1 MVDGDLLHAISVA
14 SRAYDGRT
22 DRQGEPYVAH
32 AMRVMLD
39 VEGDEA
45 RTVAI
50 LHDVLEWGSITAQ
63 ELVGERFPPRV
74 MRAIDAMTRRD
85 DEPLKLW
92 MARILEDEL
101 ALEVKRADLRDNAQ
115 QWRLDAMPDAATR
128 EKMLRKYRRSA
139 ELLGTTLDEICGRPV
154 T

>member
-1 MVDGDLLHAISVA
+1 MDGDLLHAISVA
-14 SRAYDGRT
+14 ARAYDGRT

-63 ELVGERFPPRV
+63 QLVGEGFPPRV

-85 DEPLKLW
+85 EEPLKTW
-92 MARILEDEL
+92 MARIQGDEL

-115 QWRLDAMPDAATR
+115 QWRLDSMPDAATR
-128 EKMLRKYRRSA
+128 ERMLRKYRRSA
-139 ELLGTTLDEICGRPV
+139 ELLGTTLDEICGRAV
-154 T
+154 S

>member
-1 MVDGDLLHAISVA
+1 MVEGDLLHAITVA
-14 SRAYDGRT
+14 SRAYDGHT

-32 AMRVMLD
+32 AVRVMLD

-63 ELVGERFPPRV
+63 DLVGERFPPRV

-85 DEPLKLW
+85 DEPLEAW
-92 MARILEDEL
+92 MARILADGL

-128 EKMLRKYRRSA
+128 QEMLQKYRNSA
-139 ELLGTTLDEICGRPV
+139 ELLGTTLDEICGRTV
-154 T
+154 A

>member
-1 MVDGDLLHAISVA
+1 MDADLLHAISVA
-14 SRAYDGRT
+14 ARAYEGRT

-63 ELVGERFPPRV
+63 QLVGEGFPPRV

-85 DEPLKLW
+85 EEPLKTW
-92 MARILEDEL
+92 MARIQGDEL

-115 QWRLDAMPDAATR
+115 QWRLDSMPDAATR
-128 EKMLRKYRRSA
+128 ERMLRKYRRSA
-139 ELLGTTLDEICGRPV
+139 ELLGTTLDEICGRAV
-154 T
+154 S

>member
-14 SRAYDGRT
+14 ARAYDGRT

-50 LHDVLEWGSITAQ
+50 LHDVLEWGSITVQ
-63 ELVGERFPPRV
+63 ELVGERFPPHI

-85 DEPLKLW
+85 DEPMREW
-92 MARILEDEL
+92 MARIQDDEL

-139 ELLGTTLDEICGRPV
+139 ELLGTTLDEICGRAV
-154 T
+154 S

>member
-14 SRAYDGRT
+14 TRAYDGRT

-63 ELVGERFPPRV
+63 QLVGERFPPRV

-85 DEPLKLW
+85 EEPLGTW
-92 MARILEDEL
+92 MARIQGDDL

-115 QWRLDAMPDAATR
+115 QWRLDSMPDAATR

-139 ELLGTTLDEICGRPV
+139 ELLGTTLDEICGREV
-154 T
+154 S